1 MSSQPTNEAGRQ
13 AWIRYS
19 NRVKFTVRTKVP
31 HKGWALVE
39 YDVVREPF
47 KTLASIYPDDWG
59 KVPPQLLP
67 VDHTNKE

>member
-19 NRVKFTVRTKVP
+19 NRPAFTVRVEMVG
-31 HKGWALVE
+31 KGFRPYE
-39 YDVVREPF
+39 MDVNQDRFES
-47 KTLASIYPDDWG
+47 LDWIHPDDWG

-67 VDHTNKE
+67 VDHKNKE